1 MCNYTVAHGEWY
13 MMDKP
18 ALERSLWIAAPRE
31 RVWQAITDPK
41 LLQQWFSPTTPW
53 ELSALEVGGKMYAV
67 GYESTGSIIQV
78 VDAPREFTL
87 RQESPEP
94 PLTITLRYVLEEENG
109 GTRLNFSQFI
119 VGDLDDAARARMIA
133 DYTGGW
139 KMAYD
144 NLKAYI
150 EGAPLPFPEGL

>member
-1 MCNYTVAHGEWY
+1 

-18 ALERSLWIAAPRE
+18 AVERSLWIAAPRE
-31 RVWQAITDPK
+31 RVWQAITDPEQ
-41 LLQQWFSPTTPW
+41 LQQWFSPTTPW
-53 ELSALEVGGKMYAV
+53 ALSALEVGGKMYAV
-67 GYESTGSIIQV
+67 GYESMASIIQV

-94 PLTITLRYVLEEENG
+94 PLVITLRYVLEEENG
-109 GTRLNFSQFI
+109 GTRLDFSQYI
-119 VGDLDDAARARMIA
+119 EGTLDDATRASMIT
-133 DYTGGW
+133 DFSGGW

-150 EGAPLPFPEGL
+150 EGEPLPFPEGL